1 MEPLPH
7 RRFPCAECPWRLD
20 TPPGQFPA
28 RRYEQLANTSGAP
41 GAEASL
47 GAPLFACHKTAEGR
61 EQACAGWLAV
71 AGRDHLGVR
80 LAVAT
85 GRLPAEA
92 LDPAAGWPALFV
104 SYTEMA
110 ATQAATSDPKGE

>member
-1 MEPLPH
+1 MPH
-7 RRFPCAECPWRLD
+7 RRHPCVECPWRRD

-28 RRYEQLANTSGAP
+28 CRYEQLANTSGRP
-41 GAEASL
+41 GAEAGL
-47 GAPLFACHKTAEGR
+47 RAPLFACHKTAPGG

-80 LAVAT
+80 LAVAH

-92 LDPAAGWPALFV
+92 LDPAPGWPQLFG
-104 SYTEMA
+104 SYDEMA
-110 ATQAATSDPKGE
+110 ATQAAIDQIRPPLTR